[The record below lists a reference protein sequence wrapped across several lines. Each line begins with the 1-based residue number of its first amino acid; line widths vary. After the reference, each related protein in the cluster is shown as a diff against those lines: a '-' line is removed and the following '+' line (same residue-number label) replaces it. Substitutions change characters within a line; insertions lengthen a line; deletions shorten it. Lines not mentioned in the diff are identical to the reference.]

1 MLIKK
6 NITFSLEIKGKVTK
20 KKRNDQLQLE
30 NIPIRMRVTFN
41 SSRIDFF
48 TGYRTDADKWDA
60 ENQRA
65 TGMNQAMQTAS
76 EINDYLDY
84 LKAEII
90 KVFHKY
96 EFMEQ
101 MPTREQVKADFNERI
116 SQKSDE
122 NGYVDDIDKQV
133 TAHEKNIFWDAFKE
147 FIKVNGRQND
157 WTEATYEKFHAME
170 NHLKA
175 FKKSLSFDFFDD
187 DGLLAYVEFLR
198 LKKNMKNSTIGKQM
212 SFLKWFLRWCYH
224 RGYHENRAFET
235 FKPKLKSTQKKVIF
249 LTREELTMLEQCEI
263 PAEQNYLS
271 RVRDVFLF
279 CCYTGLRYSDVS
291 NLRKSDVKEDRIEI
305 TTVKT
310 TDSLTIELNKYSR
323 AILEKYKDAEFEDYK
338 VLPVI
343 SNQKMNTYLHDLCK
357 LAKINEPIRLTY
369 YKGNERIDKVEP
381 KYKLIGTHCGRRTF
395 ICNALS
401 LGIPAQVV
409 MKWTGHSDY
418 KAMKP
423 YIDVADDIKAKARE
437 KFNEF

>member
-1 MLIKK
+1 LHS
-6 NITFSLEIKGKVTK
+6 NIGAKLL
-20 KKRNDQLQLE
+20 R
-30 NIPIRMRVTFN
+30 
-41 SSRIDFF
+41 
-48 TGYRTDADKWDA
+48 
-60 ENQRA
+60 
-65 TGMNQAMQTAS
+65 
-76 EINDYLDY
+76 
-84 LKAEII
+84 
-90 KVFHKY
+90 
-96 EFMEQ
+96 
-101 MPTREQVKADFNERI
+101 
-116 SQKSDE
+116 
-122 NGYVDDIDKQV
+122 
-133 TAHEKNIFWDAFKE
+133 
-147 FIKVNGRQND
+147 
-157 WTEATYEKFHAME
+157 

-423 YIDVADDIKAKARE
+423 YIDVADDIKAKAME

>member
-20 KKRNDQLQLE
+20 KKRNDQIQLE

-41 SSRIDFF
+41 CERIDFF
-48 TGYRTDADKWDA
+48 TGYRTDASKWDA

-65 TGMNQAMQTAS
+65 TGMNKSLQTAS
-76 EINDYLDY
+76 EINDHLDY

-90 KVFHKY
+90 KVFRKY
-96 EFMEQ
+96 ELMEV
-101 MPTREQVKADFNERI
+101 MPTREQVRQDFNTRI
-116 SQKSDE
+116 AQNDDE
-122 NGYVDDIDKQV
+122 NWDDTEPDKQV
-133 TAHEKNIFWDAFKE
+133 TKPEKNIFWVSFNE
-147 FIKVNGRQND
+147 FIRVNGRQND
-157 WTEATYEKFHAME
+157 WTDATFEKFHAME
-170 NHLKA
+170 NHLKE
-175 FKKSLSFDFFDD
+175 FNKHLSFDYFDEN
-187 DGLLAYVEFLR
+187 GLLAFVEHLR
-198 LKKNMKNSTIGKQM
+198 LKRNMKNSTIGKQM

-249 LTREELTMLEQCEI
+249 LTREELTKLEECVI
-263 PAEQNYLS
+263 PADQNYLA

-291 NLRKSDVKEDRIEI
+291 NLRKSDVKEDHIEI
-305 TTVKT
+305 TTIKT
-310 TDSLTIELNKYSR
+310 TDSLCIELNKYSKS
-323 AILEKYKDAEFEDYK
+323 ILEKYKGVEFEDYK

-357 LAKINEPIRLTY
+357 LAKIDEPIRQTF

-401 LGIPAQVV
+401 LGIPVEVV

-423 YIDVADDIKAKARE
+423 YIDVADDIKAKAMK
-437 KFNEF
+437 KFNDF

>member
-6 NITFSLEIKGKVTK
+6 NIHFAPEYRCKGNQKNGEKEV
-20 KKRNDQLQLE
+20 NHE
-30 NIPIRMRVTFN
+30 NLPLRMRVSYN
-41 SSRIDFF
+41 NIRIEFV
-48 TGYRTDADKWDA
+48 TGIRIDADKWDKA
-60 ENQRA
+60 NQRA

-76 EINDYLDY
+76 EINDHLDY

-96 EFMEQ
+96 ELMEQ
-101 MPTREQVKADFNERI
+101 MPTREQLKTDFNERI
-116 SQKSDE
+116 SQKDGE
-122 NGYVDDIDKQV
+122 NRVLGDYVKQV
-133 TAHEKNIFWDAFKE
+133 TSSEKNIFWDTFKE

-175 FKKSLSFDFFDD
+175 FRKVLTFDSFDDE
-187 DGLLAYVEFLR
+187 GLLAYVEYLR

-212 SFLKWFLRWCYH
+212 SFLKWFLRWSYQ
-224 RGYHENRAFET
+224 RGYHENRDFET

-249 LTREELTMLEQCEI
+249 LTRDEITKLVDCKI
-263 PAEQNYLS
+263 PADESHLD

-279 CCYTGLRYSDVS
+279 CCYTGLRYSDVY
-291 NLRKSDVKEDRIEI
+291 NLRKSDVKADHIEI

-310 TDSLTIELNKYSR
+310 TDSLTIELNKYSK
-323 AILEKYKDAEFEDYK
+323 AILDKYKDADLEDFK
-338 VLPVI
+338 VLPVV

-357 LAKINEPIRLTY
+357 LAKIDEPIRQTY
-369 YKGNERIDKVEP
+369 YKGNERIDIVQP
-381 KYKLIGTHCGRRTF
+381 KYKLIGTHAGRRTF
-395 ICNALS
+395 ICSALA

-423 YIDVADDIKAKARE
+423 YIDIADDIKAKAMQ
-437 KFNEF
+437 KFNNF